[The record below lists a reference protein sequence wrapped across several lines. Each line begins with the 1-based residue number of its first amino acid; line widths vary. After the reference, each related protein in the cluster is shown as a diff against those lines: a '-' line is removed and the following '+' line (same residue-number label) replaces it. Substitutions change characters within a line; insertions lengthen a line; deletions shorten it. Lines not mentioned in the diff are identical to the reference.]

1 MEIETNGS
9 IALDPYA
16 RMERRPVLTMDYKLP
31 SSGSCGTYL
40 FTISG
45 VAILATALLL
55 VMDDKRKEGRARRA
69 K

>member
-1 MEIETNGS
+1 MNKSLLGEVAIVFVNHYRLPIYE
-9 IALDPYA
+9 
-16 RMERRPVLTMDYKLP
+16 LP

-55 VMDDKRKEGRARRA
+55 AMDDKRKGSRARRA